1 MKDKRSI
8 EIAHRR
14 VLVKTFTVL
23 QALTLCENQRNSNS
37 VNSHVSAYQVSSTV
51 PSALHTLFHLII
63 TTAP

>member
-14 VLVKTFTVL
+14 VPMKKFTVL

-37 VNSHVSAYQVSSTV
+37 VNNHLSAYQVSSTV
-51 PSALHTLFHLII
+51 LSALHTFHLIL
-63 TTAP
+63 TTAL